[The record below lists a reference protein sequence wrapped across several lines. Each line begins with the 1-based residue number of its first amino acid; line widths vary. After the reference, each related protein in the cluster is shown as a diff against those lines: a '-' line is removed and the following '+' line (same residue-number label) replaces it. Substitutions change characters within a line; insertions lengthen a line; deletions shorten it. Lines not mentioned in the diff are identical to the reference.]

1 MIGPQPPVHAPAP
14 MIAFVAGRTSRI
26 VVWFPM
32 FCTVNRSPE
41 SSRPSPFVSEKLRVA
56 PFGKVVGRP
65 ERGVATVSVPIVTET
80 CTIERAG
87 AAPCTRL
94 TSIVVFTSD
103 PPVLPAYRKSITGAV
118 RSGNGTSRGPPGPA
132 RMTCTPPTYVRAA
145 LLKSPTSSRY
155 MFQVFE
161 GTEDGRWTSMRSPES
176 ASPFPFPSTNRR
188 VPLDDVPAERESIR
202 SATSNPKNGPP
213 TAPDI
218 SRYNRPARVWKR
230 AAESIDRKSVV
241 EGRGDGGGDGD
252 D

>member
-1 MIGPQPPVHAPAP
+1 
-14 MIAFVAGRTSRI
+14 
-26 VVWFPM
+26 FPM
-32 FCTVNRSPE
+32 FCIVNRSPE
-41 SSRPSPFVSEKLRVA
+41 SSRPSPFASEKLRVA

-155 MFQVFE
+155 TFHVFE
-161 GTEDGRWTSMRSPES
+161 GTEDGRWKSMRSSES
-176 ASPFPFPSTNRR
+176 ASPSRCPTMTDSNVRKGQNSSGDQTAGSPLMVKDRR
-188 VPLDDVPAERESIR
+188 WSVVPYESPIR
-202 SATSNPKNGPP
+202 YEAFGSPRTSPVEGPP
-213 TAPDI
+213 QT
-218 SRYNRPARVWKR
+218 VL
-230 AAESIDRKSVV
+230 
-241 EGRGDGGGDGD
+241 
-252 D
+252 